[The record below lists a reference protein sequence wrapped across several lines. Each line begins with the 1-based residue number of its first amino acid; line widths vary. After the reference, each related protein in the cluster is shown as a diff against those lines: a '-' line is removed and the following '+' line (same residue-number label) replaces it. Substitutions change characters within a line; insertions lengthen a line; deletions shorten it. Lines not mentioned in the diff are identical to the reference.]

1 MLAPGRYYEVITAS
15 TGTLAGLAG
24 GADLTTPVPTCPDW
38 TLRQL
43 ATHVGRAQRWAA
55 QIVSTRSAQAIAFR
69 EVPGGRIPDDPAE
82 HAGWLRAGAERL
94 VTALGQAGDAPV
106 WAFGE
111 QQPAGFWARRMTHET
126 TVHVVD
132 AQLTLPP
139 GKQPS
144 GGGRPAIAADVAA
157 DGIDE
162 WLTVLAGPSGG
173 EPDLRAA
180 GLAAGESLHVHASD
194 VPGGTGEW
202 VVRHDPAGITV
213 RRSHEKAT
221 LALRGGASDLLLVLL
236 RRLPP
241 DDAAV
246 QIHGEP
252 GPAGPLAHRDAV
264 LGATGRPGPAFRCGW
279 VKQERGGQLS
289 RAGSPCWALAL
300 PRPQ

>member
-1 MLAPGRYYEVITAS
+1 VLAPERYYEVITAS
-15 TGTLAGLAG
+15 TGTLAGLVD
-24 GADLTTPVPTCPDW
+24 GADLAMAIPTCPDW

-43 ATHVGRAQRWAA
+43 ATHVGRGQRWAA

-82 HAGWLRAGAERL
+82 HAGWLRGGADRL
-94 VTALGQAGDAPV
+94 VTALGKGGDAPV

-111 QQPAGFWARRMTHET
+111 QRPAGFWARRMTHET

-132 AQLTLPP
+132 AQLTVPSGTGPP
-139 GKQPS
+139 GGAQPV
-144 GGGRPAIAADVAA
+144 IAADVAA

-180 GLAAGESLHVHASD
+180 GLPAGESLHVHASD
-194 VPGGTGEW
+194 VPEGTGEW

-213 RRSHEKAT
+213 RRAHEKAT

-236 RRLPP
+236 RRRPA
-241 DDAAV
+241 DDPAV
-246 QIHGEP
+246 QLHGDP
-252 GPAGPLAHRDAV
+252 DLLNHWLA
-264 LGATGRPGPAFRCGW
+264 ATQF
-279 VKQERGGQLS
+279 
-289 RAGSPCWALAL
+289 
-300 PRPQ
+300 